1 MLHKMVRGCELD
13 GQKLMAVY
21 AQSNAEN
28 ADSFYPEETDKKKA
42 IQLVEAGFMNF
53 LENDFLK
60 QEGAACWV
68 WEESGIWVSACRT
81 CRVEP
86 GLYYLE
92 ALETRPDM
100 LPGFCKAYAKPC
112 RQRAP
117 AAFATVWEKEIR
129 LPCGHT
135 KNAVFKSFRNADMIM
150 AARRRMTVISGWNF
164 AAKGA
169 DRQPWPAVETHKNKR
184 LFSFGKAGVFLC
196 PDSTAPRHAFH
207 EAAAPQ
213 HILKGRCGGE
223 GGKWA
228 DGACF

>member
-92 ALETRPDM
+92 ALETRPDSR
-100 LPGFCKAYAKPC
+100 GNGY
-112 RQRAP
+112 
-117 AAFATVWEKEIR
+117 
-129 LPCGHT
+129 
-135 KNAVFKSFRNADMIM
+135 
-150 AARRRMTVISGWNF
+150 AARLLQGVCQALQAEGACRICNCVG
-164 AAKGA
+164 KGNTA
-169 DRQPWPAVETHKNKR
+169 SLRTHQK
-184 LFSFGKAGVFLC
+184 
-196 PDSTAPRHAFH
+196 
-207 EAAAPQ
+207 
-213 HILKGRCGGE
+213 CGFQIVSECGYDY
-223 GGKWA
+223 GGKTS
-228 DGACF
+228 DDRDFGLEFCCKRG